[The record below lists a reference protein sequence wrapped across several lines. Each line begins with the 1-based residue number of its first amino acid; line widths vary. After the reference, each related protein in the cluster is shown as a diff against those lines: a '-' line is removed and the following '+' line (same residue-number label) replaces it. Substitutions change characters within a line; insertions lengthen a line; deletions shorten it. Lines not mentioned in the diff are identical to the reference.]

1 MRSDRGRQSPCRFS
15 WPPRHSACALLA
27 LALALLVR
35 HVNKG
40 FNGLNDSGHRN
51 PKSIPIR
58 PSGEA
63 FPLEPPNYLVTSL
76 AYFAPSAHHNHTML
90 ILYLRSCP
98 LRWFIARVDL
108 HAGSSPTPQL
118 SLGIFHCVLYLF
130 GLWIDLVDSEYSRPS
145 SRIIAGAHGRPH
157 FNNFTEGYPGR
168 QPVPLT
174 PMRWVIRCILRL
186 EGSQAW
192 VATPENL
199 NQPNSTI
206 IGPGAL
212 ELIPYFWCQQKWS
225 GQCPAE
231 KKRRPKLSAEN
242 EERKKESRRAASARY
257 RLRHREAVL
266 QAGRERAA
274 RRRAHLRTLKPGHQ
288 DLEAARSRAR
298 EASARYRA
306 QNRDALAVKQRLVRK
321 RAYIHKHGIHAHIQ
335 RRFDAPI
342 HREPEPESSGKEED
356 DNDAWGFGR
365 PDPNYIAPRIL
376 PSTPSTPTSLV
387 LTPKPYALNP
397 WPFRWSFLY
406 YLNLRHI
413 RPYYLCQRRGSHFYL
428 FFSAFIF
435 YFGRLFAS
443 LFPLLDLI
451 MHHCVPPYHPSPG
464 HESVSTHDSQSGCV
478 FYAVWAGR
486 CRGVYSNSWIANDQ
500 TNGYTDSVQRG
511 FKKWREL
518 EHWWREKCVEEH
530 KGHCP
535 PFETVTFTLNP
546 PYSTLPSSQPCTRIP
561 TAIVDAPPSAAIV
574 DALPSAAAPA
584 AATLRIAPSAL
595 MPAPSPFGASS
606 SRSPSS
612 SSSSSSLFQDDPK
625 EEPITPTLK
634 LNAPPRVTLET
645 RVQLTPTGRAR
656 GEALAAAAPRDPALA
671 YAAASSAAAAPAPT
685 VAVMPQAVRQGPLTH
700 SILVTPQP
708 AAAAAN
714 AAAPVAVAPRRPRR
728 PHCYIKAFFDAK
740 YKVEVQALRL
750 STDSRLSTEVT

>member
-1 MRSDRGRQSPCRFS
+1 
-15 WPPRHSACALLA
+15 
-27 LALALLVR
+27 
-35 HVNKG
+35 
-40 FNGLNDSGHRN
+40 
-51 PKSIPIR
+51 
-58 PSGEA
+58 
-63 FPLEPPNYLVTSL
+63 
-76 AYFAPSAHHNHTML
+76 
-90 ILYLRSCP
+90 
-98 LRWFIARVDL
+98 
-108 HAGSSPTPQL
+108 
-118 SLGIFHCVLYLF
+118 
-130 GLWIDLVDSEYSRPS
+130 
-145 SRIIAGAHGRPH
+145 
-157 FNNFTEGYPGR
+157 
-168 QPVPLT
+168 
-174 PMRWVIRCILRL
+174 MRWVIRCILRL
-186 EGSQAW
+186 EGSQERCRIPVKFSTSEEAFGMPRLDRAKFRPNCNVEWGNMTATAW

-225 GQCPAE
+225 GQCTSTCPLPSSMSRTVKAFTTS
-231 KKRRPKLSAEN
+231 RRPKLSAEN

-257 RLRHREAVL
+257 RLRNREAVL
-266 QAGRERAA
+266 QAGRERAS
-274 RRRAHLRTLKPGHQ
+274 RRCAHLRTLKPGHQ
-288 DLEAARSRAR
+288 DLEAAHSRAR

-306 QNRDALAVKQRLVRK
+306 QNRDALTVKQRLVHK

-342 HREPEPESSGKEED
+342 HQEPEPESSGEEED
-356 DNDAWGFGR
+356 DNDTWGFGR

-376 PSTPSTPTSLV
+376 PSTPSTLTSSV

-435 YFGRLFAS
+435 YFGRPFAS
-443 LFPLLDLI
+443 SFPLLDLI

-464 HESVSTHDSQSGCV
+464 HESVSTHDSQSG
-478 FYAVWAGR
+478 
-486 CRGVYSNSWIANDQ
+486 WIANDQ

-546 PYSTLPSSQPCTRIP
+546 PYSTHPSSQPCTRIP

-574 DALPSAAAPA
+574 DALPSTAAPA

-595 MPAPSPFGASS
+595 MPAPSLFRASS

-645 RVQLTPTGRAR
+645 RVQLTPTGRAC
-656 GEALAAAAPRDPALA
+656 GEALVAAAARDPALA

-685 VAVMPQAVRQGPLTH
+685 VAVTPWAVRQGLPTH

-714 AAAPVAVAPRRPRR
+714 AAAPVAVAPADPAAPSAIPPELYGIRGVAVFYFSHESVIAGAASLGLKDPKILVSRNAAKV
-728 PHCYIKAFFDAK
+728 KAWMQGQPFAGD
-740 YKVEVQALRL
+740 
-750 STDSRLSTEVT
+750 D